1 MQGRLLTFSVER
13 RRHDARSD
21 DAATFGA
28 SSRAAVSISR
38 TYDDGSGKSGQFRCC
53 ATPRPILQRA
63 AVVST
68 LQRNSGFPS
77 NARPRSVQA
86 DVVSTRR
93 EAEVRRRSVMHAGI
107 SCDGGSASLNNDK
120 VERVGATARTL
131 PRPSGVLGCWSELPA
146 WNSLPNYIRHPTSSI
161 DCLGVHLKRT
171 CSRDTSASGALAVL
185 TIMLYT
191 NPRRRG
197 RMERVR
203 GEENEGNPPP
213 PEVPSN
219 F

>member
-1 MQGRLLTFSVER
+1 MLTFSVER

-68 LQRNSGFPS
+68 GMQRNSGFPS

-86 DVVSTRR
+86 DVVITQR

-107 SCDGGSASLNNDK
+107 FRAMAD
-120 VERVGATARTL
+120 
-131 PRPSGVLGCWSELPA
+131 
-146 WNSLPNYIRHPTSSI
+146 
-161 DCLGVHLKRT
+161 
-171 CSRDTSASGALAVL
+171 
-185 TIMLYT
+185 
-191 NPRRRG
+191 
-197 RMERVR
+197 
-203 GEENEGNPPP
+203 PP
-213 PEVPSN
+213 V
-219 F
+219 